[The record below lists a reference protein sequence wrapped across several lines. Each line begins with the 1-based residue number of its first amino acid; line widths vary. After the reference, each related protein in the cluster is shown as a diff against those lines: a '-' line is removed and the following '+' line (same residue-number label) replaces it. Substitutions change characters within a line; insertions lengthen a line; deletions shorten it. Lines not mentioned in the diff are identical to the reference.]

1 MTASQRR
8 KGKGGELELAGIIR
22 DLSGRDVRRRVRQH
36 DGDSDLEGI
45 PGWSV
50 EVKRHK
56 AAGRGL
62 IGAWWR
68 QTVQQATRVA
78 TGQKNAAAARISCL
92 MPVLFFRADRDQW
105 RAVWPAAVL
114 LTHQRADMWVDYA
127 WTCESSVEAWVAVA
141 QELTAPE
148 SENGPESGR

>member
-22 DLSGRDVRRRVRQH
+22 DLSGWDVRRRVRQH

-56 AAGRGL
+56 AAGRAE
-62 IGAWWR
+62 IGQWWR

-78 TGQKNAAAARISCL
+78 TDTTNAATARISCRL
-92 MPVLFFRADRDQW
+92 PVLFYRLDRADW
-105 RAVWPAAVL
+105 RAVWPVSVL
-114 LTHQRADMWVDYA
+114 LTHQRAEMWTDYA
-127 WTCESSVEAWVAVA
+127 WTCESRVEAWAAVA
-141 QELTAPE
+141 RE
-148 SENGPESGR
+148 SVIMTSSHEK